1 MTSIRSFSEILQSN
15 KKLDKDQLKYFSTII
30 NDESKRLTRLLDEI
44 LDLSFLESGQV
55 KLNISTLRLNE
66 ILRTALQSTQQT
78 IANSN
83 ALLEFN
89 EDFTNT
95 EIQTDPDRLS
105 QVFINLITNAFKYN
119 DNNQANFK
127 N

>member
-1 MTSIRSFSEILQSN
+1 M
-15 KKLDKDQLKYFSTII
+15 
-30 NDESKRLTRLLDEI
+30 
-44 LDLSFLESGQV
+44 ESGQV

-119 DNNQANFK
+119 DNNQPTFK